1 MKNIFL
7 TCLVSFSLVSL
18 QLTNENVITADIDSF
33 WIAYD
38 SIVLT
43 SDSTAQMQYLQTLH
57 LDKGMPGLSAIM
69 AAKNYTP
76 EEYLSAIN
84 AYPNFWKSVRPN
96 MEKAKNLGTQINQ
109 GIEQLR
115 VIYPNLKAAKVYFTV
130 GVFRTGG
137 TTIDSLVLIGS
148 EVSMADNATIITESP
163 EEMTHLKN
171 HFANNP
177 MSDIIFLNVH
187 EFVHT
192 QQKIVLEA
200 NLLMQCLREGVAE
213 FIAEKV
219 TMQTSKA
226 PVIIYGNTN
235 KNKVKQ
241 QFLKEMFNNYY
252 RYWLWSNYENQFNTR
267 DLGYFLGYDMAKYYY
282 NKTENKQAAIKTLI
296 ELDYTNDKT
305 VEESIDKMTYFDK
318 SIAKLKTTYQK
329 NRPTVI
335 NIIEFENGSKNV
347 NPNIK

>member
-226 PVIIYGNTN
+226 PVIIR
-235 KNKVKQ
+235 
-241 QFLKEMFNNYY
+241 L
-252 RYWLWSNYENQFNTR
+252 
-267 DLGYFLGYDMAKYYY
+267 
-282 NKTENKQAAIKTLI
+282 
-296 ELDYTNDKT
+296 
-305 VEESIDKMTYFDK
+305 
-318 SIAKLKTTYQK
+318 
-329 NRPTVI
+329 
-335 NIIEFENGSKNV
+335 V
-347 NPNIK
+347 NL